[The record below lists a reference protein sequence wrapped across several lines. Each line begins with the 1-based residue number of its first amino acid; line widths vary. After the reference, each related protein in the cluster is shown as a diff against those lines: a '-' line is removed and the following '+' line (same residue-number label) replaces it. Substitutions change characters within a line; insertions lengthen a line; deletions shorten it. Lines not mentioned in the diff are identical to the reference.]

1 MVMLQESARMIS
13 SHELKMSNR
22 EKVHITGVTE
32 VNSFDNQEIEL
43 ITTQGAVRFE
53 GEDLHVKQLTLE
65 KGEVAIEGRIR
76 EIIYHE
82 ASQEKTAKGI
92 LSRLFR

>member
-1 MVMLQESARMIS
+1 MLQESVRSVS
-13 SHELKMSNR
+13 SHELKMINR

-43 ITTQGAVRFE
+43 ITTQGAVRFT

-65 KGEVAIEGRIR
+65 KGEVAIEGRIG
-76 EIIYHE
+76 EIIYHDV
-82 ASQEKTAKGI
+82 SEKTAKGI
-92 LSRLFR
+92 LGRLFR